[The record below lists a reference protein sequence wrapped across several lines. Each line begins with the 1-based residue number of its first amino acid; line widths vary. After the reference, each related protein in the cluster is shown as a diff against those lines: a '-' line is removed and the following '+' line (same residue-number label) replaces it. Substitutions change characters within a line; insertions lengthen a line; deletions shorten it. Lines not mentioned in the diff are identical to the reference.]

1 MTTTAHEDQFTIG
14 TQTIEPVRQPYNTVS
29 ILRRNIA
36 DMEVALRTQT
46 ERAEAA
52 EAELEAVREDNHSMM
67 LEIHNLR
74 IELEQKPVA
83 WMDAE
88 GDVYK
93 DEPAEN
99 WCPPHVPLYAASV
112 PVPAVPAAQNDDPI
126 CTTEQARFFLVR
138 FMLEHFADKSFEQ
151 YIHNHLAGDYA
162 WQLAHAINSLP
173 QSSPKAPDCQTCA
186 NRGHINGLSQ
196 ETYCDSCMW
205 YGAYWKKNNH
215 NQRPESAP

>member
-1 MTTTAHEDQFTIG
+1 MTTTAFDDQFTTA
-14 TQTIEPVRQPYNTVS
+14 TQTVELVRQPYDTVA
-29 ILRRNIA
+29 ILKRNIA
-36 DMEVALRTQT
+36 DLEIALKQQT
-46 ERAEAA
+46 ERAGAA

-112 PVPAVPAAQNDDPI
+112 PVPAVPAEIIELSKKYAID
-126 CTTEQARFFLVR
+126 TEAYHAAMDALLQSAEVR
-138 FMLEHFADKSFEQ
+138 HD
-151 YIHNHLAGDYA
+151 
-162 WQLAHAINSLP
+162 
-173 QSSPKAPDCQTCA
+173 
-186 NRGHINGLSQ
+186 
-196 ETYCDSCMW
+196 
-205 YGAYWKKNNH
+205 
-215 NQRPESAP
+215 

>member
-1 MTTTAHEDQFTIG
+1 MTTTAFDDQFTPS
-14 TQTIEPVRQPYNTVS
+14 TQTIEPVRQPYSTEA

-52 EAELEAVREDNHSMM
+52 EAEIEAVREDNHSMM

-99 WCPPHVPLYAASV
+99 WCPPHVPLYAAPV
-112 PVPAVPAAQNDDPI
+112 PAPAVPAEIIELSKKYAID
-126 CTTEQARFFLVR
+126 TEAYHAAMDALLQSAEVR
-138 FMLEHFADKSFEQ
+138 HD
-151 YIHNHLAGDYA
+151 
-162 WQLAHAINSLP
+162 
-173 QSSPKAPDCQTCA
+173 
-186 NRGHINGLSQ
+186 
-196 ETYCDSCMW
+196 
-205 YGAYWKKNNH
+205 
-215 NQRPESAP
+215 